1 MIMIN
6 KYVIQEQQGSLY
18 NLTTIE
24 EISGG
29 SREFMR
35 DMMQLFIE
43 TMPKLADD
51 MVNSLNSGNWA
62 GVKSVAHQVKP
73 TMELMGVTSLKDDVV
88 VIEKNAQNLTDL
100 DIIPALVEKFYAVI
114 QKIVEALKTEIK
126 FYL

>member
-1 MIMIN
+1 MIN

-18 NLTTIE
+18 SLATIE

-43 TMPKLADD
+43 TMPRLADE
-51 MVNSLNSGNWA
+51 MVEALNNQNWA

-88 VIEKNAQNLTDL
+88 VIEKNAMQQTDL
-100 DIIPALVEKFYAVI
+100 DIIPALVEKFYAIV
-114 QKIVEALKTEIK
+114 QKIVDALRTEIK
-126 FYL
+126 FYQ